1 MPFSQ
6 IYPAIDL
13 LSLILTMVIYLQ
25 NFYLYSFQYHAPVS
39 PLPPKGGGKGVP
51 DPFASRIRENGARS
65 TVGVVKLEPSIL
77 KL

>member
-39 PLPPKGGGKGVP
+39 PLPPPRPYFYPCCTPKYSGNKDKKRGGKGVP
-51 DPFASRIRENGARS
+51 EPFASRIR
-65 TVGVVKLEPSIL
+65 
-77 KL
+77 